1 MDYLFRRLVEKA
13 RNNAEIKKMMSTKQ
27 ILLKQFSVCFETN
40 GWFVSVGNAI
50 AGIDAAQ
57 AAWKPEGSDNSIWE
71 LLSHMNYYNF
81 AYLERFS
88 GREFE
93 YKIADNDETFVQ
105 NGSGKEWRAEVE
117 KFEQI
122 TNGWRSALEGTD
134 ESKLDELAP
143 PYNENSWA
151 TIIANIN
158 AHTAHHGGQ
167 IVLLRKLQ
175 RSWDSG
181 KGVS

>member
-1 MDYLFRRLVEKA
+1 
-13 RNNAEIKKMMSTKQ
+13 MSDKG
-27 ILLKQFSVCFETN
+27 ILLAQFRVCFEEN
-40 GWFVSVGNAI
+40 GWFVAVKNAI
-50 AGIDAAQ
+50 AGVNAAQ
-57 AAWKPEGSDNSIWE
+57 AAWKPDGSDNSIWE

-88 GREFE
+88 GREYE
-93 YKIADNDETFVQ
+93 YKISDNDETFVQ
-105 NGSGKEWRAEVE
+105 SGSDQEWQAEVE
-117 KFEQI
+117 KFGQI
-122 TNGWRSALEGTD
+122 TSGWLAAIENAA
-134 ESKLDELAP
+134 ESKLSELGP

-151 TIIANIN
+151 MIIANIN

-175 RSWDSG
+175 GSWESG

>member
-1 MDYLFRRLVEKA
+1 
-13 RNNAEIKKMMSTKQ
+13 MSGKE
-27 ILLKQFSVCFETN
+27 ILLDQFRVCFEEN
-40 GWFVSVGNAI
+40 GWFVAVKNAI
-50 AGIDAAQ
+50 AGINAEQ
-57 AAWKPEGSDNSIWE
+57 AAWKPSGSDNSIWE

-88 GREFE
+88 GRDFE
-93 YKIADNDETFVQ
+93 YKVADNDETFVQ
-105 NGSGKEWRAEVE
+105 NGSNEDWQA
-117 KFEQI
+117 EQI
-122 TNGWRSALEGTD
+122 VNGWRTALENSE
-134 ESKLDELAP
+134 ESKLAELAP

-151 TIIANIN
+151 TLIANIN

-175 RSWDSG
+175 GSWDSG

>member
-1 MDYLFRRLVEKA
+1 
-13 RNNAEIKKMMSTKQ
+13 MSGKE
-27 ILLKQFSVCFETN
+27 ILLGQFRICFEEN
-40 GWFVSVGNAI
+40 GWFVAVKNAI
-50 AGIDAAQ
+50 AGIDAAE
-57 AAWKPEGSDNSIWE
+57 AKWKPDGSDNSIWE

-93 YKIADNDETFVQ
+93 YKVADNDETFVQ
-105 NGSGKEWRAEVE
+105 SGSDAEWQAEVE
-117 KFEQI
+117 RFGQI
-122 TNGWRSALEGTD
+122 MSGWRAALENAD

-143 PYNENSWA
+143 PYNESSWA

-175 RSWDSG
+175 GSWDSG

>member
-1 MDYLFRRLVEKA
+1 
-13 RNNAEIKKMMSTKQ
+13 MSDKE
-27 ILLKQFSVCFETN
+27 ILLDQFRVCFEEN
-40 GWFVSVGNAI
+40 GWFVAVGNAI

-57 AAWKPEGSDNSIWE
+57 ASWKPEGSDNSIWE

-88 GREFE
+88 GRDFE
-93 YKIADNDETFVQ
+93 YKVSDNDETFVQ
-105 NGSGKEWRAEVE
+105 KGSDQEWQAEVE
-117 KFEQI
+117 RFEQI
-122 TNGWRSALEGTD
+122 VNGWRAALENAD
-134 ESKLDELAP
+134 ESKLAELAP
-143 PYNENSWA
+143 PYNEKSWA
-151 TIIANIN
+151 ILISYIN

-175 RSWDSG
+175 GSWNSD

>member
-1 MDYLFRRLVEKA
+1 MNMKDTLIE
-13 RNNAEIKKMMSTKQ
+13 
-27 ILLKQFSVCFETN
+27 QFDACFSTN
-40 GWFVSVGNAI
+40 GWFVAVKNAI
-50 AGIDAAQ
+50 AGIDATQ
-57 AAWKPEGSDNSIWE
+57 ASWKPEGADNSIWE

-88 GREFE
+88 GRDFE

-105 NGSGKEWRAEVE
+105 NGSAEEWQAEVAR
-117 KFEQI
+117 FEQI
-122 TNGWRSALEGTD
+122 TNGWRAALENVD
-134 ESKLDELAP
+134 ESKLAELAP
-143 PYNENSWA
+143 PYNENPWA
-151 TIIANIN
+151 TLIANIN

-175 RSWDSG
+175 GSWDSA

>member
-1 MDYLFRRLVEKA
+1 MNREILVEQFDA
-13 RNNAEIKKMMSTKQ
+13 CYDENN
-27 ILLKQFSVCFETN
+27 
-40 GWFVSVGNAI
+40 WFVSLRTVLDGVTQE
-50 AGIDAAQ
+50 Q
-57 AAWKPEGSDNSIWE
+57 AAWKPDGSDNSIWE

-88 GREFE
+88 GREYE
-93 YKIADNDETFVQ
+93 YKISDNDETFVQ
-105 NGSGKEWRAEVE
+105 SGSDQEWQAEVE
-117 KFEQI
+117 KFGQI
-122 TNGWRSALEGTD
+122 TSGWLAAIENTA
-134 ESKLDELAP
+134 ESKLSELAP

-151 TIIANIN
+151 MIIANIN

-175 RSWDSG
+175 GSWESG